1 MSLLGVVL
9 LTTGIAVAIVLAAVW
24 VAWRYLL

>member
-9 LTTGIAVAIVLAAVW
+9 LTTGIAVVIVLAAVW
-24 VAWRYLL
+24 LAWRFLL